1 MCRGY
6 LARSCQTI
14 RARCQNW
21 ENIDTKRRI
30 YRGENTKTILQKTT
44 KRHSGV
50 LCNISRSNVSH
61 GWYVYHFREYLNEFA
76 FDIKRVLFN
85 SFKHW
90 YIFKLTKLVVIGS
103 AKLALEVLVD
113 SGCKPINIMFLN
125 LICAPEGLEALR
137 NNYPEVMI

>member
-50 LCNISRSNVSH
+50 FCNISRSNVSH
-61 GWYVYHFREYLNEFA
+61 GWYVYNPREYLHEFL
-76 FDIKRVLFN
+76 FDIIYIYIYIYIEDNTTICNRVGQ
-85 SFKHW
+85 
-90 YIFKLTKLVVIGS
+90 IGARS
-103 AKLALEVLVD
+103 
-113 SGCKPINIMFLN
+113 P
-125 LICAPEGLEALR
+125 R
-137 NNYPEVMI
+137 R